1 MSNARG
7 VNARGALGRYGEELA
22 ARRLTEAG
30 MTVLERNWRCG
41 RTGEI
46 DIVAR
51 DGDALVVCEVKTR
64 RAGAFEHPMA
74 AVTPTKADRL
84 RGLARTLAAGTRR
97 GPTGRRPHR
106 RRGRR
111 PPRARR
117 TRRGARTGGGLM
129 GFARTC
135 SVALVG
141 VEGVIVEVQ
150 ADLEP
155 GVAAFTLVG
164 LPDKS
169 LTESKDR
176 VRAAVVNSGAE
187 WPQKKLTVGLSP
199 ASVPKAGSGFDLAVA
214 CAVLGASERID
225 PRMLSDIVMI
235 GELGLDGRVRPVRG
249 ILPAVL
255 AAAEAGYEQVVV
267 PECAAAEASLVPGVS
282 VLGVR
287 TLRQL
292 IAVLADEPVPDEEP
306 DEGRPDPLMAG
317 LRLPGTGAATGM
329 HTVGAAQQDQGHD
342 LADVVGQLAARTA
355 VEVAAAGGHHLFLEG
370 PPGAGK
376 TMLAERLPAILPS
389 LAKEESLEVTAVHS
403 VAGLLPAGKP
413 LVDVPPYCA
422 PHHSATM
429 QALVGGGQG
438 VARPGAVSLAHR
450 GVLFL
455 DETPEFSSQALD
467 ALRQPLEAGHVVIA
481 RSAGVV
487 RFPAKFLMVLAAN
500 PCPCG
505 RFSRTDDLCE
515 CPPAAIRRYQARLSG
530 PLLDRVDLRVEVD
543 RVTRSELSQSAA
555 RGESTAVVAERVRA
569 ARERA
574 ALRLAGTLWRTN
586 SEVPGRE
593 LRSRWHAA
601 PGAMD
606 EAERSLERGLLTA
619 RGLDRVLRVAWTIA
633 DLVGHDRP
641 DAADVNLALQLR
653 TGVPRGMPMAIGAL
667 T

>member
-1 MSNARG
+1 
-7 VNARGALGRYGEELA
+7 
-22 ARRLTEAG
+22 
-30 MTVLERNWRCG
+30 
-41 RTGEI
+41 
-46 DIVAR
+46 
-51 DGDALVVCEVKTR
+51 
-64 RAGAFEHPMA
+64 
-74 AVTPTKADRL
+74 
-84 RGLARTLAAGTRR
+84 
-97 GPTGRRPHR
+97 
-106 RRGRR
+106 
-111 PPRARR
+111 
-117 TRRGARTGGGLM
+117 M

-141 VEGVIVEVQ
+141 VEGVVVEVQ

-169 LTESKDR
+169 LTESRDR

-214 CAVLGASERID
+214 CAVLGAGERID
-225 PRMLSDIVMI
+225 PRVLADIVMI

-267 PECAAAEASLVPGVS
+267 PECAATEAALVPGVS

-287 TLRQL
+287 SLRQL
-292 IAVLADEPVPDEEP
+292 IAVLADEPVPEEEP
-306 DEGRPDPLMAG
+306 HTHGRPDPLLAG
-317 LRLPGTGAATGM
+317 LRLPGTGSATGM
-329 HTVGAAQQDQGHD
+329 RTVGAAQQDHGHD
-342 LADVVGQLAARTA
+342 LADVVGQISARTA

-376 TMLAERLPAILPS
+376 TMLAERLPGILPR
-389 LAKEESLEVTAVHS
+389 LTRQESLEVTAVHS
-403 VAGLLPAGKP
+403 VAGLLPPGKP
-413 LVDVPPYCA
+413 LIDVAPYCA

-429 QALVGGGQG
+429 QALVGGGAG
-438 VARPGAVSLAHR
+438 IARPGAVSLSHR

-455 DETPEFSSQALD
+455 DETPEFNSQALD
-467 ALRQPLEAGHVVIA
+467 ALRQPLEAGQVVIA

-505 RFSRTDDLCE
+505 RFSQRDDLCE

-543 RVTRSELSQSAA
+543 RVTRAELADRGA
-555 RGESTAVVAERVRA
+555 RGESTAAVAERVRA
-569 ARERA
+569 ARERSA
-574 ALRLAGTLWRTN
+574 VRLAGTPWRTN

-593 LRSRWHAA
+593 LRSRWYAEA
-601 PGAMD
+601 GAMD
-606 EAERSLERGLLTA
+606 EAERSLERGMLTA
-619 RGLDRVLRVAWTIA
+619 RGLDRVLRVAWTVA

-641 DAADVNLALQLR
+641 DATDVVLALQLR
-653 TGVPRGMPMAIGAL
+653 TGVPRGVPMAIGAL

>member
-1 MSNARG
+1 
-7 VNARGALGRYGEELA
+7 
-22 ARRLTEAG
+22 
-30 MTVLERNWRCG
+30 
-41 RTGEI
+41 
-46 DIVAR
+46 
-51 DGDALVVCEVKTR
+51 
-64 RAGAFEHPMA
+64 
-74 AVTPTKADRL
+74 
-84 RGLARTLAAGTRR
+84 
-97 GPTGRRPHR
+97 
-106 RRGRR
+106 
-111 PPRARR
+111 
-117 TRRGARTGGGLM
+117 M

-141 VEGVIVEVQ
+141 VEGVVVEVQ

-169 LTESKDR
+169 LTESRDR

-199 ASVPKAGSGFDLAVA
+199 ASVPKSGSGFDLAVA
-214 CAVLGASERID
+214 ASVLGAAERID
-225 PRMLSDIVMI
+225 PRVLADIVMI

-249 ILPAVL
+249 ILPSVL

-287 TLRQL
+287 SLRQL
-292 IAVLADEPVPDEEP
+292 IAVLADEPVPEEEQDP
-306 DEGRPDPLMAG
+306 QGRPDPLLAG
-317 LRLPGTGAATGM
+317 LRMPGTGAATGM
-329 HTVGAAQQDQGHD
+329 HSVGAAQHDHGHD
-342 LADVVGQLAARTA
+342 LADVVGQESARTA
-355 VEVAAAGGHHLFLEG
+355 VEVAAAGRHHLFLEG

-376 TMLAERLPAILPS
+376 TMLAERLPAVLPR
-389 LAKEESLEVTAVHS
+389 LCRAESLEVTAVHS
-403 VAGLLPAGKP
+403 VAGLLPPGKP
-413 LVDVPPYCA
+413 MIDTAPYCA

-429 QALVGGGQG
+429 QSLVGGGPG
-438 VARPGAVSLAHR
+438 TARPGAVSLAHR

-455 DETPEFSSQALD
+455 DETPEFSSHALD

-487 RFPAKFLMVLAAN
+487 RFPARFLMVLAAN

-505 RFSRTDDLCE
+505 RFSRADESCE
-515 CPPAAIRRYQARLSG
+515 CSPAAIRRYQARLSG

-543 RVTRSELSQSAA
+543 RVTRSQLAGEGP
-555 RGESTAVVAERVRA
+555 RGDSTAAVADRVRA
-569 ARERA
+569 ARERSA
-574 ALRLAGTLWRTN
+574 ARLAGTPWRSN

-593 LRSRWHAA
+593 LRSRWRAA
-601 PGAMD
+601 PGALE
-606 EAERSLERGLLTA
+606 EAERCLERGVLTA
-619 RGLDRVLRVAWTIA
+619 RGLDRVLRVAWTVA

-641 DAADVNLALQLR
+641 DAQDVALALQLR
-653 TGVPRGMPMAIGAL
+653 TGVPRGVPMALGAL

>member
-1 MSNARG
+1 
-7 VNARGALGRYGEELA
+7 
-22 ARRLTEAG
+22 
-30 MTVLERNWRCG
+30 
-41 RTGEI
+41 
-46 DIVAR
+46 
-51 DGDALVVCEVKTR
+51 
-64 RAGAFEHPMA
+64 
-74 AVTPTKADRL
+74 
-84 RGLARTLAAGTRR
+84 
-97 GPTGRRPHR
+97 
-106 RRGRR
+106 
-111 PPRARR
+111 
-117 TRRGARTGGGLM
+117 M

-141 VEGVIVEVQ
+141 VEGVVVEVQ

-169 LTESKDR
+169 LTESRDR
-176 VRAAVVNSGAE
+176 VRAAVVNSGGE

-214 CAVLGASERID
+214 CAVLGAAERID
-225 PRMLSDIVMI
+225 PRVLADIVMI

-287 TLRQL
+287 SLRQL
-292 IAVLADEPVPDEEP
+292 IAVLADEPVPEEAP
-306 DEGRPDPLMAG
+306 DEQGRPDPLLAG
-317 LRLPGTGAATGM
+317 LRVPGTGAATGM
-329 HTVGAAQQDQGHD
+329 HSMGATQHDPGHD
-342 LADVVGQLAARTA
+342 LSDVVGQISARTA
-355 VEVAAAGGHHLFLEG
+355 VEVSAAGGHHLFLEG

-376 TMLAERLPAILPS
+376 TMLAERLPAVLPR
-389 LAKEESLEVTAVHS
+389 LTGQESLEVTAVHS
-403 VAGLLPAGKP
+403 VAGLLPPGKP
-413 LVDVPPYCA
+413 LIDVAPYCA

-429 QALVGGGQG
+429 QALVGGGPSI
-438 VARPGAVSLAHR
+438 ARPGAVSLAHR

-455 DETPEFSSQALD
+455 DETPEFNSQALD
-467 ALRQPLEAGHVVIA
+467 ALRQPLESGHVVIA

-487 RFPAKFLMVLAAN
+487 RFPARFLMVLAAN

-505 RFSRTDDLCE
+505 RFSQRDSLCE
-515 CPPAAIRRYQARLSG
+515 CPPSAIRRYQARLSG

-543 RVTRSELSQSAA
+543 PVSRAELAH
-555 RGESTAVVAERVRA
+555 RGPGGESTAVVATRVHA

-574 ALRLAGTLWRTN
+574 AARLAGTPWRTN

-593 LRSRWHAA
+593 LRTRWHAA
-601 PGAMD
+601 RGAMD
-606 EAERSLERGLLTA
+606 EAERNLERGVLTA
-619 RGLDRVLRVAWTIA
+619 RGLDRVLRVAWTVA

-641 DAADVNLALQLR
+641 DATDVALALQLR
-653 TGVPRGMPMAIGAL
+653 TGVPRGVPMAIGAL

>member
-1 MSNARG
+1 
-7 VNARGALGRYGEELA
+7 
-22 ARRLTEAG
+22 
-30 MTVLERNWRCG
+30 
-41 RTGEI
+41 
-46 DIVAR
+46 
-51 DGDALVVCEVKTR
+51 
-64 RAGAFEHPMA
+64 
-74 AVTPTKADRL
+74 
-84 RGLARTLAAGTRR
+84 
-97 GPTGRRPHR
+97 
-106 RRGRR
+106 
-111 PPRARR
+111 
-117 TRRGARTGGGLM
+117 M

-141 VEGVIVEVQ
+141 VEGVVVEVQ

-169 LTESKDR
+169 LTESRDR

-199 ASVPKAGSGFDLAVA
+199 ASVPKSGSGFDMAVA
-214 CAVLGASERID
+214 AAVLGAAERID
-225 PRMLSDIVMI
+225 PRVLADIVMI

-287 TLRQL
+287 SLRQL
-292 IAVLADEPVPDEEP
+292 IAVLADEPVPEEAQDEP
-306 DEGRPDPLMAG
+306 GRPDPLLAG
-317 LRLPGTGAATGM
+317 LRMPGTGAATGM
-329 HTVGAAQQDQGHD
+329 YGMGAAQHEHD
-342 LADVVGQLAARTA
+342 LADVVGQESARTA

-376 TMLAERLPAILPS
+376 TMLAERLPAILPR
-389 LAKEESLEVTAVHS
+389 LCRAESLEVTAVHS
-403 VAGLLPAGKP
+403 VAGLLPPGRP
-413 LVDVPPYCA
+413 LIDVAPYCA

-429 QALVGGGQG
+429 QALVGGGAG
-438 VARPGAVSLAHR
+438 FARPGAVSLAHR

-455 DETPEFSSQALD
+455 DETPEFSSHALD
-467 ALRQPLEAGHVVIA
+467 ALRQPLESGHVVIA

-487 RFPAKFLMVLAAN
+487 RFPARFLMVLAAN

-505 RFSRTDDLCE
+505 RFSQKEDLCE
-515 CPPAAIRRYQARLSG
+515 CPPSAIRRYQGRVSG
-530 PLLDRVDLRVEVD
+530 PLLDRVDLRVEVE
-543 RVTRSELSQSAA
+543 RVTRSQLTGSGS
-555 RGESTAVVAERVRA
+555 RGDATTVVADRVRA

-574 ALRLAGTLWRTN
+574 ATRLTGTPWRSN

-593 LRSRWHAA
+593 LRSRWYAA
-601 PGAMD
+601 PGALED
-606 EAERSLERGLLTA
+606 AERSLERGVLTA
-619 RGLDRVLRVAWTIA
+619 RGLDRVLRVAWTVA

-641 DAADVNLALQLR
+641 DGTDVALALQLR
-653 TGVPRGMPMAIGAL
+653 TGVPRGVPMALGASR
-667 T
+667 

>member
-1 MSNARG
+1 
-7 VNARGALGRYGEELA
+7 
-22 ARRLTEAG
+22 
-30 MTVLERNWRCG
+30 
-41 RTGEI
+41 
-46 DIVAR
+46 
-51 DGDALVVCEVKTR
+51 
-64 RAGAFEHPMA
+64 
-74 AVTPTKADRL
+74 
-84 RGLARTLAAGTRR
+84 
-97 GPTGRRPHR
+97 
-106 RRGRR
+106 
-111 PPRARR
+111 
-117 TRRGARTGGGLM
+117 M

-141 VEGVIVEVQ
+141 VEGVVVEVQ

-169 LTESKDR
+169 LSESRDR
-176 VRAAVVNSGAE
+176 VRAAVVNSGGE

-214 CAVLGASERID
+214 CAVLGACERID
-225 PRMLSDIVMI
+225 PRVLADIVMI

-255 AAAEAGYEQVVV
+255 AAADAGYEQVVV

-287 TLRQL
+287 SLRQL

-306 DEGRPDPLMAG
+306 DEQGRPDPLLAG
-317 LRLPGTGAATGM
+317 LRVPGTGAATGM
-329 HTVGAAQQDQGHD
+329 HSLAAAQHDQAHD
-342 LADVVGQLAARTA
+342 LADVVGQISARTA

-376 TMLAERLPAILPS
+376 TMLAERMPAILPLLS
-389 LAKEESLEVTAVHS
+389 RQESLEVTAVHS
-403 VAGLLPAGKP
+403 VAGLLPPGKP
-413 LVDVPPYCA
+413 LIDVAPYCA

-429 QALVGGGQG
+429 QALVGGGPG
-438 VARPGAVSLAHR
+438 VARPGAVSLSHR
-450 GVLFL
+450 GILFL
-455 DETPEFSSQALD
+455 DETPEFSSHALD
-467 ALRQPLEAGHVVIA
+467 ALRQPLESGHVVIA

-487 RFPAKFLMVLAAN
+487 RFPARFQMVLAAN

-505 RFSRTDDLCE
+505 RFSQMDDFCE
-515 CPPAAIRRYQARLSG
+515 CPPSAIRRYQARLSG

-543 RVTRSELSQSAA
+543 RVTRAQLTQRGA
-555 RGESTAVVAERVRA
+555 RGESTTTVADRVRA

-574 ALRLAGTLWRTN
+574 AARLVGTPWRTN

-601 PGAMD
+601 TGAMD
-606 EAERSLERGLLTA
+606 EAERNLERGVLTA
-619 RGLDRVLRVAWTIA
+619 RGLDRVLRVAWTVA

-641 DAADVNLALQLR
+641 DATDVALALQLR
-653 TGVPRGMPMAIGAL
+653 TGVPRGVPMAIGAL

>member
-1 MSNARG
+1 
-7 VNARGALGRYGEELA
+7 
-22 ARRLTEAG
+22 
-30 MTVLERNWRCG
+30 
-41 RTGEI
+41 
-46 DIVAR
+46 
-51 DGDALVVCEVKTR
+51 
-64 RAGAFEHPMA
+64 
-74 AVTPTKADRL
+74 
-84 RGLARTLAAGTRR
+84 
-97 GPTGRRPHR
+97 
-106 RRGRR
+106 
-111 PPRARR
+111 
-117 TRRGARTGGGLM
+117 M

-141 VEGVIVEVQ
+141 VEGVVVEVQ

-169 LTESKDR
+169 LTESRDR

-199 ASVPKAGSGFDLAVA
+199 ASVPKSGSGFDLAVA
-214 CAVLGASERID
+214 AAVLGAAERID
-225 PRMLSDIVMI
+225 PRVLADILMI

-287 TLRQL
+287 SLRQL
-292 IAVLADEPVPDEEP
+292 IAVLADEPVPEEEQ
-306 DEGRPDPLMAG
+306 DRLGGPDPLMAG
-317 LRLPGTGAATGM
+317 LRMPGTGAATGM
-329 HTVGAAQQDQGHD
+329 HSMGAAQYGHDHD
-342 LADVVGQLAARTA
+342 LADVVGQTSARTA

-376 TMLAERLPAILPS
+376 TMLAERLPAVLPR
-389 LAKEESLEVTAVHS
+389 LGRTESLEVTAVHS
-403 VAGLLPAGKP
+403 VAGLLPPGKP
-413 LVDVPPYCA
+413 LIDVAPYCA

-429 QALVGGGQG
+429 QALVGGGPG

-455 DETPEFSSQALD
+455 DETPEFSSHALD

-487 RFPAKFLMVLAAN
+487 RFPARFLMVLAAN

-505 RFSRTDDLCE
+505 RFSRRDDLCE
-515 CPPAAIRRYQARLSG
+515 CSPASIRRYQARLSG

-543 RVTRSELSQSAA
+543 RVTRRELAGDGL
-555 RGESTAVVAERVRA
+555 RGDSTATVADRVRG

-574 ALRLAGTLWRTN
+574 ANRLAGTPWHAN

-593 LRSRWHAA
+593 LRSRWPAA
-601 PGAMD
+601 SGALD
-606 EAERSLERGLLTA
+606 DAERCLERGVLTA
-619 RGLDRVLRVAWTIA
+619 RGLDRVLRVAWTVA

-641 DAADVNLALQLR
+641 DAGDVALALQLR
-653 TGVPRGMPMAIGAL
+653 TGVPRGVPMALGAL

>member
-1 MSNARG
+1 
-7 VNARGALGRYGEELA
+7 
-22 ARRLTEAG
+22 
-30 MTVLERNWRCG
+30 
-41 RTGEI
+41 
-46 DIVAR
+46 
-51 DGDALVVCEVKTR
+51 
-64 RAGAFEHPMA
+64 
-74 AVTPTKADRL
+74 
-84 RGLARTLAAGTRR
+84 
-97 GPTGRRPHR
+97 
-106 RRGRR
+106 
-111 PPRARR
+111 
-117 TRRGARTGGGLM
+117 M

-141 VEGVIVEVQ
+141 VEGVVVEVQ

-169 LTESKDR
+169 LTESRDR

-199 ASVPKAGSGFDLAVA
+199 ASVPKSGSGFDMAVA
-214 CAVLGASERID
+214 AAVLGAAERID
-225 PRMLSDIVMI
+225 PRVLADIVMI

-287 TLRQL
+287 SLRQL
-292 IAVLADEPVPDEEP
+292 IAVLADEPVPEEAQDEP
-306 DEGRPDPLMAG
+306 GRPDPLLAG
-317 LRLPGTGAATGM
+317 LRMPGTGAATGM
-329 HTVGAAQQDQGHD
+329 YGLGAAQHEHD
-342 LADVVGQLAARTA
+342 LADVVGQESARTA

-376 TMLAERLPAILPS
+376 TMLAERLPAILPR
-389 LAKEESLEVTAVHS
+389 LCRAESLEVTAVHS
-403 VAGLLPAGKP
+403 VAGLLPPGRP
-413 LVDVPPYCA
+413 LIDVAPYCA

-429 QALVGGGQG
+429 QALVGGGAG
-438 VARPGAVSLAHR
+438 FARPGAVSLAHR

-455 DETPEFSSQALD
+455 DETPEFSSHALD
-467 ALRQPLEAGHVVIA
+467 ALRQPLESGHVVIA

-487 RFPAKFLMVLAAN
+487 RFPARFLMVLAAN

-505 RFSRTDDLCE
+505 RFSQKEDLCE
-515 CPPAAIRRYQARLSG
+515 CPPSAIRRYQGRVSG
-530 PLLDRVDLRVEVD
+530 PLLDRVDLRVEVE
-543 RVTRSELSQSAA
+543 RVTRSQLTGTGS
-555 RGESTAVVAERVRA
+555 RGDATTVVADRVRA

-574 ALRLAGTLWRTN
+574 ATRLTGTPWRSN

-593 LRSRWHAA
+593 LRSRWYAA
-601 PGAMD
+601 PGALED
-606 EAERSLERGLLTA
+606 AERSLERGVLTA
-619 RGLDRVLRVAWTIA
+619 RGLDRVLRVAWTVA

-641 DAADVNLALQLR
+641 DGTDVALALQLR
-653 TGVPRGMPMAIGAL
+653 TGVPRGVPMALGASR
-667 T
+667 